1 MSVKGKVKR
10 CNKEIKRLESELNVL
25 KAKLNSIETQLNT
38 KNNNLK
44 RISEDYENDLE
55 KLKLYENIIKFAI
68 TNQIG
73 NLRGGMSIDSFSI
86 DKMKELKLSIE
97 NDSRVRAYIMRVNY
111 Y

>member
-1 MSVKGKVKR
+1 MSVKNKVKR
-10 CNKEIKRLESELNVL
+10 CNKEIK
-25 KAKLNSIETQLNT
+25 KLNGEIEGLKLLLER

-44 RISEDYENDLE
+44 RISEDYEKDLE

-73 NLRGGMSIDSFSI
+73 NLKGGMMIDFFDI
-86 DKMKELKLSIE
+86 DKLKDLKLSIE
-97 NDSRVRAYIMRVNY
+97 SNPSEHAYIMRVNY